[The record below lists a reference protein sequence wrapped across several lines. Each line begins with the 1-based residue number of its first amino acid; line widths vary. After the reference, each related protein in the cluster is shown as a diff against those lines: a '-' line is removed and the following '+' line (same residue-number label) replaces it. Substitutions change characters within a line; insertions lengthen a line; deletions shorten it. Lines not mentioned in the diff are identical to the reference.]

1 MIVLETER
9 LILRAFEED
18 DFDLLVEL
26 DSDPEVMR
34 FITDG
39 HPRSPEETE
48 PRFKSR
54 FLIPYENKPP
64 GFLAAIEKISKI
76 FIGWF
81 QFELPPSG
89 NEGGELGYR
98 LKKEYWGKGYATEGS
113 KALIQK
119 GFDDWEVERVFARAM
134 KANRASI
141 RVMEKCGLTFV
152 KNYHEP
158 LFPGIDKE
166 GVVYELKDIRL

>member
-9 LILRAFEED
+9 LLLRSFEED

-39 HPRSPEETE
+39 QPRSPEETE
-48 PRFKSR
+48 SRFKSR
-54 FLIPYENKPP
+54 FLLPYENRPP
-64 GFLAAIEKISKI
+64 GFLAAIEKTSNL

-81 QFELPPSG
+81 QFEIPPTG
-89 NEGGELGYR
+89 NEGVELGYR
-98 LKKEYWGKGYATEGS
+98 LKSEFWGNGYATEGS

-119 GFDDWEVERVFARAM
+119 GFSEWGVKRIFARAM
-134 KANRASI
+134 KANKPSI
-141 RVMEKCGLTFV
+141 GVMEKCGLIFV
-152 KNYHEP
+152 KNYNEDK
-158 LFPGIDKE
+158 FPGLIKE
-166 GVVYELKDIRL
+166 SVLYELKDFLL